1 MRNFTLWDDQ
11 DINHKVLVGE
21 YGVARD
27 NGNEELWSNH
37 RPRPWWIASV
47 AEAVFWLGTER
58 NPDKVYGSAFAPL
71 LQHIDHYQW
80 NVSSKLPL
88 LPAQHILMPTAQPDY
103 L

>member
-1 MRNFTLWDDQ
+1 M
-11 DINHKVLVGE
+11 LVGE

-80 NVSSKLPL
+80 NVSDSSLAL
-88 LPAQHILMPTAQPDY
+88 DSNHADSHSPT
-103 L
+103 